1 MNSMFYSVDK
11 SLKLKVESLKAKV
24 KSSKFDFIIQKIVIT
39 PVRVIQ
45 RGVVEI
51 LQYLFIKY

>member
-24 KSSKFDFIIQKIVIT
+24 KSSKFDFNIQKIVIT